1 MKQVTLAVLMGVAVL
16 SLTPGVSYAQAGKN
30 QGYIVDRNGNT
41 VKMARTG
48 DCIRLTRQW
57 SQAVETPECRAAST
71 KASQSAEKR

>member
-1 MKQVTLAVLMGVAVL
+1 MKQVTLAVLVGIAVL

-30 QGYIVDRNGNT
+30 QGYVVDRNGNP

-57 SQAVETPECRAAST
+57 SQAIETAECRDASAKAQAA
-71 KASQSAEKR
+71 AGKR